1 MVGPEQSSAAA
12 PCPHCGAP
20 VVAGSSSVYCCAGC
34 EGAAALISSAG
45 WDEFYARREGFS
57 PRPGR
62 QSFEGFDTAAY
73 QEQHGSVYDSGV
85 CTTRI
90 QIGGVQCS
98 ACVWLVEH
106 MLKEHPG
113 VSEAHVSYGT
123 NVATVTWNSELTSLS
138 QVASQIGRLG
148 YQPLEPET
156 APASDRKTVIRLG
169 VASFCAMNVML
180 IQASVYLGDASGDM
194 LERYAALFG
203 WASLALAT
211 PAVFISGLP
220 FFEGSARSLRARR
233 VSMDVPIAI
242 AIAVM
247 FSHGVY
253 GIFAGVET
261 FLDSLT
267 MLIAFLLGGRL
278 LVASG
283 KNRSIR
289 AAQELLANAPQ
300 TALVERSGGF
310 VEVDVSDV
318 RVGETVVCSVGSR
331 IPLDVELLRGSCSID
346 SSHVSGESEPVEVA
360 TGEEIPAGC
369 LVLNGQV
376 FAKVLREQQE
386 STVSRTAAL
395 VREALDGRTEALS
408 LADRVAPWFTG
419 AVLAGA
425 GGTYAYWAT
434 TVSAAAGL
442 KAAVAVMVVACPCAL
457 ALAAPTTIALGVAA
471 AARRGAF
478 VRRGDVLNALGDA
491 RVLAIDKTGT
501 LTDPVPRVTRADD
514 ETLQLAAAL
523 ELGNRHPVARA
534 IVAELERRGLANVR
548 ANDVALVASGG
559 VEGTVGVQ
567 RLAVLPDGP
576 ERVSLRDRDSGQE
589 LGHIALRSQVRSAAR
604 ATLQALDLDVTILS
618 GDHARVVQ
626 DVAASLGIAEWYGA
640 LTPADK
646 AAWVREREAAGTPV
660 LFVGD
665 GLNDAPALAAA
676 TVSVAMGDGTSA
688 AMHAS
693 DVVVMEASLA
703 PLVALRHVGAVTR
716 TVVRQNATFALTYNF
731 SAVALAMTGV
741 VGPLL
746 AAIMMPLSSLV
757 VVFNALSVEKRVAR
771 RLRRA
776 PVSTP
781 TGSRPQLSEAQWT
794 S

>member
-1 MVGPEQSSAAA
+1 VESSEQSTAA

-20 VVAGSSSVYCCAGC
+20 VVAGSSSVYCCTGC

-45 WDEFYARREGFS
+45 WDEFYSRREGFS
-57 PRPGR
+57 PRPDK
-62 QSFEGFDTAAY
+62 QSFEGFDTDVY
-73 QEQHGSVYDSGV
+73 QSRHGGTTDTGEQLARLQV
-85 CTTRI
+85 
-90 QIGGVQCS
+90 GGVQCS

-106 MLKEHPG
+106 MLKQYLG
-113 VSEAHVSYGT
+113 VSAAHVSYGT
-123 NVATVTWNSELTSLS
+123 NVATVTWNPEVTSLS
-138 QVASQIGRLG
+138 QIASQIGRLG
-148 YQPLEPET
+148 YEPLEPET
-156 APASDRKTVIRLG
+156 APAADRKTVVRLG

-194 LERYAALFG
+194 LARYSTLFA

-211 PAVFISGLP
+211 PAVFISTTP

-247 FSHGVY
+247 FAHGIY
-253 GIFAGVET
+253 GTFSGAET

-278 LVASG
+278 LVSSG

-300 TALVERSGGF
+300 TALVERAGAF
-310 VEVDVSDV
+310 IEADVSDV
-318 RVGETVVCSVGSR
+318 RVGATVVCSVGSR

-346 SSHVSGESEPVEVA
+346 ASHVSGESQPKSIAV
-360 TGEEIPAGC
+360 GDEILAGC
-369 LVLNGQV
+369 LVLDGQV
-376 FAKVLREQQE
+376 FGRVLREQQE

-395 VREALDGRTEALS
+395 VREALDGRTETIS
-408 LADRVAPWFTG
+408 LADQVAPWFTG
-419 AVLAGA
+419 AVLLAA
-425 GGTYAYWAT
+425 GGTFAFWTSTAGAT
-434 TVSAAAGL
+434 AGL

-457 ALAAPTTIALGVAA
+457 ALAAPTTVALGVAA

-478 VRRGDVLNALGDA
+478 VRRGDVLSALGEVN
-491 RVLAIDKTGT
+491 VLAIDKTGT
-501 LTDPVPRVTRADD
+501 LTDPIPRVTRADD
-514 ETLQLAAAL
+514 QTLQLAAAI

-548 ANDVALVASGG
+548 ANEVSLVELGG
-559 VEGTVGVQ
+559 VEGAVNG
-567 RLAVLPDGP
+567 RHLAVLPDGP
-576 ERVSLRDRDSGQE
+576 ERVSVIDRNSGAE
-589 LGHIALRSQVRSAAR
+589 IGSIALRSQVRSAAR
-604 ATLQALDLDVTILS
+604 STLQSLGLEVTILS
-618 GDHARVVQ
+618 GDHSRVVEV
-626 DVAASLGIAEWYGA
+626 VASTLGIAEWYGQ

-646 AAWVREREAAGTPV
+646 AEWVTQRESSGTAV

-676 TVSVAMGDGTSA
+676 TVSVAMGDGSSA
-688 AMHAS
+688 AMHAA
-693 DVVVMEASLA
+693 DVVVMEPSLR
-703 PLVALRHVGAVTR
+703 PLVALRTVGAVTSR
-716 TVVRQNATFALTYNF
+716 VVRQNAAFALTYNV

-746 AAIMMPLSSLV
+746 AAIMMPLSSLA

-771 RLRRA
+771 QLTRGVPKSAGSL
-776 PVSTP
+776 P
-781 TGSRPQLSEAQWT
+781 TLNEVQWT